1 MAFYSEQVIEDV
13 KSANDI
19 VDVIS
24 SYVTLKRK
32 GSSYFGL
39 CPFHKEKTGS
49 FSVAPDKQIYHC
61 FGCGEGGDV
70 IKFIMKVENIGYREA
85 IEFLA
90 ERARI
95 TLPTVDYNGLNMSQ
109 KELIEREEHKKQ
121 ILAINKEAGRFF
133 YKNIEKSKLAKD
145 YIAKRHIEPKTVAR
159 FGLGFALDD
168 NGLYKHLL
176 SMGFK
181 EKDMLATGLVG
192 KSESGYLYDKF
203 KNRFMF
209 PIFDVLNR
217 VVAFGG
223 RTLLDEK
230 TMKEQRVPKYVNSPE
245 NALYTKGRHLYG
257 LNLARKS
264 NEKMKRVLVVEGYMD
279 VISPHQAGVTN
290 VVASLGTALTE
301 QQGRLL
307 RQYADEIILS
317 YDSDAAGQKAI
328 MRGIE
333 IMQSLGVSTKV
344 LQMENAK
351 DPDEYVLKYGPE
363 RFEKLIDNSISS
375 IEYKIK
381 NLLIEYNLDNISE
394 KIKFLSKLAE
404 ILARIDSN
412 IEREIYVDKFAQD
425 LKVGKEAIIAEIE
438 KITLKKDS
446 KIKITEQIKPII
458 DTKNINQ
465 LSLELENMIIYLLVQ
480 KDLKT
485 YLRLSEVYSPNDAV
499 LETHKRLISKLYE
512 VYETGD
518 ISNKDLM
525 SLCENDAES
534 SILTENLIKENS
546 KDELEKLTLEVVRKI
561 EIDKLQKKKQEL
573 IKEIQSADTE
583 EKRRLLEEE
592 LNDLIIKLAKR

>member
-1 MAFYSEQVIEDV
+1 
-13 KSANDI
+13 
-19 VDVIS
+19 
-24 SYVTLKRK
+24 
-32 GSSYFGL
+32 
-39 CPFHKEKTGS
+39 
-49 FSVAPDKQIYHC
+49 
-61 FGCGEGGDV
+61 
-70 IKFIMKVENIGYREA
+70 
-85 IEFLA
+85 
-90 ERARI
+90 
-95 TLPTVDYNGLNMSQ
+95 
-109 KELIEREEHKKQ
+109 
-121 ILAINKEAGRFF
+121 
-133 YKNIEKSKLAKD
+133 
-145 YIAKRHIEPKTVAR
+145 
-159 FGLGFALDD
+159 
-168 NGLYKHLL
+168 
-176 SMGFK
+176 
-181 EKDMLATGLVG
+181 
-192 KSESGYLYDKF
+192 
-203 KNRFMF
+203 
-209 PIFDVLNR
+209 
-217 VVAFGG
+217 
-223 RTLLDEK
+223 
-230 TMKEQRVPKYVNSPE
+230 
-245 NALYTKGRHLYG
+245 
-257 LNLARKS
+257 
-264 NEKMKRVLVVEGYMD
+264 
-279 VISPHQAGVTN
+279 
-290 VVASLGTALTE
+290 
-301 QQGRLL
+301 
-307 RQYADEIILS
+307 
-317 YDSDAAGQKAI
+317 
-328 MRGIE
+328 
-333 IMQSLGVSTKV
+333 MQSLGVSTKV

-381 NLLIEYNLDNISE
+381 NLLTEYNLDNISE

-438 KITLKKDS
+438 KITLKKDP

-534 SILTENLIKENS
+534 SILAENLIKENS

-561 EIDKLQKKKQEL
+561 EIDKLQKRKQEL

>member
-95 TLPTVDYNGLNMSQ
+95 TLPTLDYNGLNMSQ

-176 SMGFK
+176 SMDFK

-264 NEKMKRVLVVEGYMD
+264 NEKMKRILVVEGYMD

-381 NLLIEYNLDNISE
+381 NLLTEYNLDNISE

-438 KITLKKDS
+438 KITLKKDP

-465 LSLELENMIIYLLVQ
+465 MSLELENMIIYLLVQ

-525 SLCENDAES
+525 SLCENDVES
-534 SILTENLIKENS
+534 SILAENLIKENS

-561 EIDKLQKKKQEL
+561 EIDKLQKRKQEL

>member
-95 TLPTVDYNGLNMSQ
+95 TLPTLDYNGLNMSQ

-176 SMGFK
+176 LMGFK

-264 NEKMKRVLVVEGYMD
+264 NEKMKRILVVEGYMD

-381 NLLIEYNLDNISE
+381 NLLTEYNLDNISE

-438 KITLKKDS
+438 KITLKKDP

-534 SILTENLIKENS
+534 SILAENLIKENS

-561 EIDKLQKKKQEL
+561 EIDKLQKRKQEL